1 MFDFPPLMS
10 GGDNPW
16 DEPDV
21 VLTYIVTA
29 LVNSMGLEMGMT
41 LMVRGLVVSG
51 TVVSERS
58 YLENVTQTLLNHV
71 NFTGA
76 DMPEEARESL
86 KDILDVRSLAEFDI
100 GDYMPA
106 VPFDGDDDFDTEM
119 LAKLPLNGVE
129 DEDDDIDDMPPPL
142 MYIHLKDP
150 VVVAGEPPIG
160 FGEGSDVVIR
170 LRLTSIDGWILGK
183 LTPNMPDF
191 LDFDDD
197 DIKH

>member
-1 MFDFPPLMS
+1 MFDFPPIMA

-29 LVNSMGLEMGMT
+29 LVNSMGLQMGMT
-41 LMVRGLVVSG
+41 VMARGLVISG

-58 YLENVTQTLLNHV
+58 YLENVTQTLLDHV

-76 DMPEEARESL
+76 DIPEEAKESL

-100 GDYMPA
+100 EDYMSGIPL
-106 VPFDGDDDFDTEM
+106 DDDDDLDVEGFVN
-119 LAKLPLNGVE
+119 LPLNGAEV
-129 DEDDDIDDMPPPL
+129 DEMDVDDMPPPL

-170 LRLTSIDGWILGK
+170 LRLTSIDGWMLGK
-183 LTPNMPDF
+183 LTPNLPDYME
-191 LDFDDD
+191 FDDD
-197 DIKH
+197 IQH

>member
-1 MFDFPPLMS
+1 MFDFPPIMA

-29 LVNSMGLEMGMT
+29 LVNSMGLQMGMT
-41 LMVRGLVVSG
+41 VMARGLVISG

-58 YLENVTQTLLNHV
+58 YLENVTQTLLDHV

-76 DMPEEARESL
+76 DIPEEAKESL

-100 GDYMPA
+100 EDYMSGIPL
-106 VPFDGDDDFDTEM
+106 DDDDDLDVEGFVN
-119 LAKLPLNGVE
+119 LPLNGAEV
-129 DEDDDIDDMPPPL
+129 DEMDADDMPPPL

-170 LRLTSIDGWILGK
+170 LRLTSIDGWMLGK
-183 LTPNMPDF
+183 LTPNLPDYME
-191 LDFDDD
+191 FDDD
-197 DIKH
+197 IQH